1 MIDKNGKLF
10 GKINIIDFIVILVL
24 VAAVAVFG
32 GKMLLGR
39 NQSAENAQQ
48 TFTMEFYADE
58 VPDYVPE
65 HVIAGEPIYDA
76 EEDVLMGEVVSCEV
90 LPSKSYNHNDEGKVV
105 VSEKEGFAS
114 VKIVGKMQG
123 QLTDLGAVIGGETY
137 GVGHTFTVRM
147 GKAKMYLKISDIK

>member
-1 MIDKNGKLF
+1 MTK
-10 GKINIIDFIVILVL
+10 KII
-24 VAAVAVFG
+24 AVAG
-32 GKMLLGR
+32 PTASGKTALAIELAKR
-39 NQSAENAQQ
+39 FS
-48 TFTMEFYADE
+48 
-58 VPDYVPE
+58 
-65 HVIAGEPIYDA
+65 
-76 EEDVLMGEVVSCEV
+76 GEVVSCEV